1 MTEKQN
7 ETARQQNDLKRLV
20 SMAGDVSL
28 RNYTVRDI
36 RNLKGKKQLTQIL
49 AFTPDEAAAAEAA
62 GIDLI
67 NVRWN
72 PLDPRESFAVCE
84 AAPHTFTTF
93 CMPLTLCTSEQEA
106 LRIGFQAMEGG
117 GDSIYCAWSLQ
128 FIEAMAKAGIPVQG
142 HAGLIPRRST
152 WTGGLRAVG
161 KTISEAEKIYQDF
174 KDLEQAGAWSVE
186 CEVIPHR
193 IMSKL
198 TKRTSLVT
206 VSLGSGVDGDVQFLF
221 AQDILGDGPGPFPRH
236 AKIYRDFHKLR
247 QDMQKE
253 RIAAFSEF
261 AADIRSGRYP
271 VPKNL
276 VEVDDAVVEEF
287 IARHPVER

>member
-1 MTEKQN
+1 MEKQS
-7 ETARQQNDLKRLV
+7 ETSSPPQDLKRV
-20 SMAGDVSL
+20 VTMAGDVCL

-36 RNLKGKKQLTQIL
+36 RDLKGKKQLTQIL

-72 PLDPRESFAVCE
+72 PLDPRESFAICN
-84 AAPHTFTTF
+84 AAPRTFTTF

-106 LRIGFQAMEGG
+106 LRIGFEAMEGG
-117 GDSIYCAWSLQ
+117 GDGIYCAWSLK

-142 HAGLIPRRST
+142 HAGLVPRRST

-161 KTISEAEKIYQDF
+161 KTVAEAESIFNDF
-174 KDLEQAGAWSVE
+174 KNLEQAGAWSVE

-193 IMSKL
+193 ILSEL

-206 VSLGSGVDGDVQFLF
+206 VSLGSGDGGDVQFLF

-236 AKIYRDFHKLR
+236 AKIYRDFHKMR

-261 AADIRSGRYP
+261 AADIRSGEYP
-271 VPKNL
+271 APENI
-276 VEVDDAVVEEF
+276 VEIDDAVIEEF
-287 IARHPVER
+287 LARHPLPG

>member
-1 MTEKQN
+1 VTANTK
-7 ETARQQNDLKRLV
+7 ETTGQRQGLKRVV

-28 RNYTVRDI
+28 RNFTIRDI
-36 RNLKGKKQLTQIL
+36 RDLKGKKQLTQIL
-49 AFTPDEAAAAEAA
+49 ASTPDEAAAAEAA

-72 PLDPRESFAVCE
+72 HIDPRESLAICD

-93 CMPLTLCTSEQEA
+93 CMPITLCTSEQEA

-117 GDSIYCAWSLQ
+117 GDGIYCAWSLN
-128 FIEAMAKAGIPVQG
+128 FIEAMSKAGIPVQG
-142 HAGLIPRRST
+142 HAGLVPRRST

-161 KTISEAEKIYQDF
+161 KTISEAEKIYLDF

-193 IMSKL
+193 IMSEL
-198 TKRTSLVT
+198 TKRTSLIT
-206 VSLGSGVDGDVQFLF
+206 ISLGSGVDSDIQFLF

-236 AKIYRDFHKLR
+236 SKIYRDFHKLR

-261 AADIRSGRYP
+261 AADIRSGAYP
-271 VPKNL
+271 AAPNL
-276 VEVDDAVVEEF
+276 VDIDDAVIEEF
-287 IARHPVER
+287 IARHPLRG